1 MSPPAVARFPCMLPS
16 VRACTASAIIGLGG
30 GAGDDAARGSSR
42 APASGARGSSAE
54 GALSFC
60 TIRIDD
66 TERRASASSTD
77 MRDTRRRVLAD
88 FGSSRRSER
97 ARARGAGVR
106 RRKES
111 APLQEQR
118 CSFIL
123 KRVWRSRWRL

>member
-1 MSPPAVARFPCMLPS
+1 MLPS

-30 GAGDDAARGSSR
+30 GAGDDA
-42 APASGARGSSAE
+42 ARGSSAE

-88 FGSSRRSER
+88 FGSLRRAQR
-97 ARARGAGVR
+97 ARARAWSG
-106 RRKES
+106 RKE
-111 APLQEQR
+111 AEGERAFAGAALFLYIKAGLAKPLA
-118 CSFIL
+118 
-123 KRVWRSRWRL
+123 VVV

>member
-1 MSPPAVARFPCMLPS
+1 MLPS

-88 FGSSRRSER
+88 FWSLRRAQR
-97 ARARGAGVR
+97 ARARAWSG
-106 RRKES
+106 RKE
-111 APLQEQR
+111 AEGERAFAGAALLLYIKAGLAKPLA
-118 CSFIL
+118 
-123 KRVWRSRWRL
+123 VVV